1 MKTRFSEPSKA
12 HEATNAKSIPLEIQ
26 SHDPLKLLILPEG
39 ASPNACI
46 CTLSQPKTSAPCR
59 YYFCPEKGIYE
70 FTKVAAPKSARQSW
84 LLGRRHLVVDGSP
97 NPTQHAEEQPSPK
110 VSTDAEEEAS
120 PPVSDGYI
128 IKTPELLIATP
139 IDPLF
144 LVLPALHDKASAK
157 SPSSKGLFLLADDI
171 LETLE
176 ETSKHF
182 REVAGHDRIRR
193 SIEDRMSAVCDTV
206 DAGDETM
213 FRLNMEKLLGELIL
227 KARNVVASGL
237 PASMENKFVSRALEK
252 PVMSLKRE
260 ESSVLETVKDLATI
274 GVPAADSVDSQ
285 VSTTTST
292 SAETGV
298 SIDTE
303 LTIPTNSE
311 EERNSSGCLDL
322 LRLRVALSYVFSSY
336 IPQPLVM
343 RLNEQLTSADSPIN
357 FKPLDEELA
366 IIAKMRS
373 EALAARSMSDFS
385 RKRGIDDEAA
395 AIRAEKKAR
404 KEEEE
409 KKKKASE
416 TRGLRDLKKVDTTGM
431 KKMSDFFGKASA
443 AKKKR

>member
-1 MKTRFSEPSKA
+1 MKTRSTETSKA
-12 HEATNAKSIPLEIQ
+12 LEATNTNSKPLEIQ
-26 SHDPLKLLILPEG
+26 NQDPLKLLILPAG
-39 ASPNACI
+39 ASPDARI
-46 CTLSQPKTSAPCR
+46 CTLSHPKISAPCR

-70 FTKVAAPKSARQSW
+70 FTRVAAPKSARQSW
-84 LLGRRHLVVDGSP
+84 LLGRRPQVAEGNPSP
-97 NPTQHAEEQPSPK
+97 TVPSEEQPQVSPN
-110 VSTDAEEEAS
+110 TEEEAS
-120 PPVSDGYI
+120 PPISDGYI

-144 LVLPALHDKASAK
+144 LVLPALHAKASAK
-157 SPSSKGLFLLADDI
+157 SPTSKGLFLSVDDI

-182 REVAGHDRIRR
+182 REVSGHDRIRR

-213 FRLNMEKLLGELIL
+213 FRLNMEKLVGELIL
-227 KARNVVASGL
+227 KARNVVKSGL
-237 PASMENKFVSRALEK
+237 PASMENKFVSRALER

-260 ESSVLETVKDLATI
+260 ESSLSEAAKDFVTVGI
-274 GVPAADSVDSQ
+274 VAADSVHSQ
-285 VSTTTST
+285 VSNSTST
-292 SAETGV
+292 SEDTGV
-298 SIDTE
+298 SVDTE
-303 LTIPTNSE
+303 LTIPTTSE
-311 EERNSSGCLDL
+311 AERSSSGCLDL
-322 LRLRVALSYVFSSY
+322 LRLRIALSYMFSSY
-336 IPQPLVM
+336 IPQPLAM
-343 RLNEQLTSADSPIN
+343 HLNEQLASTDSPIN

-366 IIAKMRS
+366 IIARMRS

-385 RKRGIDDEAA
+385 RKRGIDDDEAA
-395 AIRAEKKAR
+395 EIRAEKKVK

-443 AKKKR
+443 AKKKK